1 MDPSRR
7 KLMTATLAAVA
18 AEGLASCASRDPEH
32 RRSAGE
38 FTDDAAITAKVKTA
52 IATEAGARTAAAINV
67 ETYKG
72 VVSLTGFVD
81 DQDQA
86 NRAMQAAKKVQGVRS
101 VKNDMRLK
109 SG

>member
-1 MDPSRR
+1 
-7 KLMTATLAAVA
+7 
-18 AEGLASCASRDPEH
+18 
-32 RRSAGE
+32 
-38 FTDDAAITAKVKTA
+38 
-52 IATEAGARTAAAINV
+52 V